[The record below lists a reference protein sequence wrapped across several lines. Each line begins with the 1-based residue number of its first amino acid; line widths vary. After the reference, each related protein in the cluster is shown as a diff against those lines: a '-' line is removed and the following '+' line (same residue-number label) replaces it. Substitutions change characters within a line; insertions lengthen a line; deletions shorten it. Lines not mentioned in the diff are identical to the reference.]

1 MIVANGCPVH
11 NQLEAQSDVRPL
23 SPALAAANRD
33 MVGLLLFYADKKA
46 WREGRGTD
54 VIERAL
60 RRVRIVW
67 WALGT
72 VYAAI
77 ATRAALRL
85 LASEPDPERRI
96 ALLSVFLV
104 LTVATVIV
112 LRRGAK
118 LTGALESELGDL
130 GRPVP
135 TQKPFVA
142 AATIAFLALIVLIL

>member
-1 MIVANGCPVH
+1 MIVANGCPVQ

-23 SPALAAANRD
+23 SPAIAAANRD
-33 MVGLLLFYADKKA
+33 MAGLLLFYADKKA
-46 WREGRGTD
+46 WREGRDTE

-72 VYAAI
+72 AYVAG
-77 ATRAALRL
+77 ATKAALKL
-85 LASEPDPERRI
+85 LASGPDPEKRI
-96 ALLSVFLV
+96 ALLLGFLV
-104 LTVATVIV
+104 LTVATVMV

-118 LTGALESELGDL
+118 MTGALEAELGDL
-130 GRPVP
+130 GSPVP

-142 AATIAFLALIVLIL
+142 AATIAFLALIIL